1 MSRGL
6 GNVQRAI
13 IAGLKPAMAA
23 RRDGILRYPGGGH
36 DGKVRERGDYL
47 ALADD
52 EYDLRAVLRFLAYG
66 KPGAVHNPVEGS
78 IEPAF
83 SAAFSRAAH
92 GLEERGVL
100 IRSGLSWWPLRIV
113 RLAPDAPGLDHPWI
127 PQARAVLE
135 AQDEADRARR
145 AQVVAALKGLYPH
158 SGV

>member
-6 GNVQRAI
+6 GNMQRAI

-23 RRDGILRYPGGGH
+23 RHDGILRYPGGGH
-36 DGKVRERGDYL
+36 DGKVRERGDYVV
-47 ALADD
+47 LADD

-66 KPGAVHNPVEGS
+66 KPGAVYNLVEGYIQS
-78 IEPAF
+78 AF

-92 GLEERGVL
+92 GLEERGIL

-113 RLAPDAPGLDHPWI
+113 RLAPDAPMFDHPWI
-127 PQARAVLE
+127 TTAGAVLE
-135 AQDEADRARR
+135 ARDKADRARS
-145 AQVVAALKGLYPH
+145 AQVVVALKALYPH